1 MDKVYGIFK
10 TVNDFDVLVIGVGV
24 FDDYDVAERKMKKL
38 GNQELF
44 IRAINHQ
51 REAK

>member
-10 TVNDFDVLVIGVGV
+10 TVNEFDVLVIGAGV
-24 FDDYDVAERKMKKL
+24 FDDYDAAERKMKKL

-44 IRAINHQ
+44 IRAVIHQ
-51 REAK
+51 REEK